1 MIESGGNA
9 RDDVI
14 IVGGDGRVQRILREQ
29 LANKLSSDGS
39 LRSTVDAVVTSLLEA
54 QGYTGMDNE
63 SSLIA
68 SKHLGTNDGIIDL
81 EIVIARSDGS
91 YKLTPKEVFAI
102 IDRVT
107 STGDDNA

>member
-1 MIESGGNA
+1 M
-9 RDDVI
+9 
-14 IVGGDGRVQRILREQ
+14 QRILREQ
-29 LANKLSSDGS
+29 LANKLLSSDGS